1 MLSISCDKRR
11 QITLRYY
18 FSLIGLANIETFGD
32 ILYSVGVYG
41 ETSAASHCRWESRM
55 SQPFVVIKPQMRL
68 HFDPTIP
75 LWRIV
80 PIDTLASI

>member
-41 ETSAASHCRWESRM
+41 ETSAASQCRWERRM
-55 SQPFVVIKPQMRL
+55 SQPFVVIKQ
-68 HFDPTIP
+68 FDPTTP
-75 LWRIV
+75 LWGIV